1 MKTQFLSTTLST
13 VQSLIL
19 SLLLISASHAA
30 NSLHIIK
37 PLNIID
43 PWVPETPPGA
53 RVMAGFMQI
62 HNPGNKNL
70 EITAVSSP
78 DFNSVEM
85 HLSKDVNGIAKMLQQ
100 KTLNIPA
107 KGKLV
112 LKAGSYHLMLMQPK
126 NRLIEGDK
134 TTLIFTLSNGETM
147 SFNAPVKKNK
157 MKKHKIMKCGAGKC
171 GGGN

>member
-1 MKTQFLSTTLST
+1 MKPLF
-13 VQSLIL
+13 QSLIL
-19 SLLLISASHAA
+19 SLLLVSASHAA
-30 NSLHIIK
+30 DS
-37 PLNIID
+37 LNIIN
-43 PWVPETPPGA
+43 PWLPETPPGA
-53 RVMAGFMQI
+53 RVMAGFMEI

-78 DFNSVEM
+78 DFNSIEM
-85 HLSKDVNGIAKMLQQ
+85 HLSKDVDGVAKMLQQ

-107 KGKLV
+107 KGKLA

-126 NRLIEGDK
+126 KRLMEGDK
-134 TTLIFTLSNGETM
+134 TPLTFTLSNGETI

-157 MKKHKIMKCGAGKC
+157 TKKHKIMKCGAGKC

>member
-1 MKTQFLSTTLST
+1 MKALF
-13 VQSLIL
+13 QSLIL
-19 SLLLISASHAA
+19 SLLLVSASHAA
-30 NSLHIIK
+30 DS
-37 PLNIID
+37 LNIIN
-43 PWVPETPPGA
+43 PWLPETPPGA
-53 RVMAGFMQI
+53 RVMAGFMEI

-85 HLSKDVNGIAKMLQQ
+85 HLSKDVDGVAKMLQQ
-100 KTLNIPA
+100 KILSIPA

-112 LKAGSYHLMLMQPK
+112 LKAGSFHLMLMQPK
-126 NRLIEGDK
+126 KRLVEGDK
-134 TTLIFTLSNGETM
+134 TALTFTLSDGEIM